1 MKKGEHEGRPAPGD
15 RGLYDF
21 AVIRDQYG
29 KTVTVRSSSSFDSSG
44 RMRSAVWLFTQDDEG
59 KSGTMHMG
67 EYHTYS
73 PLLGVREAKM
83 LRDALDRFIEEAG
96 K

>member
-1 MKKGEHEGRPAPGD
+1 
-15 RGLYDF
+15 
-21 AVIRDQYG
+21 
-29 KTVTVRSSSSFDSSG
+29 
-44 RMRSAVWLFTQDDEG
+44 
-59 KSGTMHMG
+59 MHMG